1 MDIDLV
7 YLWVD
12 GNDPVW
18 LTKKNEFLPADRQ
31 VDPQVAGECRYV
43 ENDELRYSLR
53 SVEKFAPWIRRVY
66 IVTDDQTPAW
76 LDTSNLRIRVVSHR
90 EIMPAE
96 ILPVFNS
103 CTIELFL
110 PRIPGLAEHFLYAND
125 DMFFSRPV
133 DPGFFFDWQ
142 GRPIVRLKVQSLK
155 KHDDDIYCHTILRMQ
170 DLVRARYGRCSS
182 LAPHHNVDAYRRSD
196 FLECCETFRAEL
208 EHTKHARFRSRDD
221 WQRALVLYDAL
232 ARGRASLRKVLPERR
247 RAHDRRRPY
256 PGPDV
261 SRHPFP
267 RKVIVRKV
275 ARGEFAATGSAAD
288 DDGRPSAGL
297 VGYFRGKMP
306 VEPLLAA
313 GPVAA
318 DAVFVTLLVAV
329 AARTFRLVVMEV
341 ESDAP
346 EFHATLMYLA
356 VVESYA

>member
-76 LDTSNLRIRVVSHR
+76 LDTSNPRIRVVSHR

-182 LAPHHNVDAYRRSD
+182 LPTTMSTLTAAAIFSNAARPSGPNWSIRS
-196 FLECCETFRAEL
+196 TPGSVRA
-208 EHTKHARFRSRDD
+208 T
-221 WQRALVLYDAL
+221 
-232 ARGRASLRKVLPERR
+232 
-247 RAHDRRRPY
+247 
-256 PGPDV
+256 
-261 SRHPFP
+261 
-267 RKVIVRKV
+267 
-275 ARGEFAATGSAAD
+275 TGSVLWCSTM
-288 DDGRPSAGL
+288 RW
-297 VGYFRGKMP
+297 R
-306 VEPLLAA
+306 
-313 GPVAA
+313 A
-318 DAVFVTLLVAV
+318 DAPRC
-329 AARTFRLVVMEV
+329 AR
-341 ESDAP
+341 
-346 EFHATLMYLA
+346 
-356 VVESYA
+356 

>member
-76 LDTSNLRIRVVSHR
+76 LDTSNPRIRVVSHR

-133 DPGFFFDWQ
+133 DPGFFFDAA
-142 GRPIVRLKVQSLK
+142 GRPVQKFKGFLTIHCHSSFPANDQPYSNRTPGKKQDDLQMERELVYWEKKGGIVTCQCQPRRPGGRPWPRRWRRPWG
-155 KHDDDIYCHTILRMQ
+155 CFRRM
-170 DLVRARYGRCSS
+170 RRCS
-182 LAPHHNVDAYRRSD
+182 
-196 FLECCETFRAEL
+196 
-208 EHTKHARFRSRDD
+208 
-221 WQRALVLYDAL
+221 
-232 ARGRASLRKVLPERR
+232 
-247 RAHDRRRPY
+247 
-256 PGPDV
+256 
-261 SRHPFP
+261 
-267 RKVIVRKV
+267 
-275 ARGEFAATGSAAD
+275 
-288 DDGRPSAGL
+288 
-297 VGYFRGKMP
+297 
-306 VEPLLAA
+306 
-313 GPVAA
+313 
-318 DAVFVTLLVAV
+318 
-329 AARTFRLVVMEV
+329 
-341 ESDAP
+341 
-346 EFHATLMYLA
+346 
-356 VVESYA
+356 

>member
-170 DLVRARYGRCSS
+170 DLVRARYGRLVAGSPPQCRRLPPQRFSRM
-182 LAPHHNVDAYRRSD
+182 LRDLPGRTGAYEARPVPFARR
-196 FLECCETFRAEL
+196 
-208 EHTKHARFRSRDD
+208 
-221 WQRALVLYDAL
+221 
-232 ARGRASLRKVLPERR
+232 
-247 RAHDRRRPY
+247 
-256 PGPDV
+256 
-261 SRHPFP
+261 
-267 RKVIVRKV
+267 
-275 ARGEFAATGSAAD
+275 
-288 DDGRPSAGL
+288 
-297 VGYFRGKMP
+297 
-306 VEPLLAA
+306 LAA
-313 GPVAA
+313 CPGALRCVG
-318 DAVFVTLLVAV
+318 
-329 AARTFRLVVMEV
+329 ARTRLAAQGDPLQQTAQPLAAASCGFRRGLRQRFALHPGL
-341 ESDAP
+341 SA
-346 EFHATLMYLA
+346 
-356 VVESYA
+356 

>member
-1 MDIDLV
+1 M
-7 YLWVD
+7 
-12 GNDPVW
+12 
-18 LTKKNEFLPADRQ
+18 
-31 VDPQVAGECRYV
+31 DPQVAGECRYV

-76 LDTSNLRIRVVSHR
+76 LDTSNPRIRVVSHR

-232 ARGRASLRKVLPERR
+232 ARGRASLRKVTRFNKLRNPLRLLRAAFGAGCGSDSRCIPAYLPNLESIMEKYDPSLFCLNDDVRMTDE
-247 RAHDRRRPY
+247 DRIR
-256 PGPDV
+256 V
-261 SRHPFP
+261 
-267 RKVIVRKV
+267 
-275 ARGEFAATGSAAD
+275 
-288 DDGRPSAGL
+288 
-297 VGYFRGKMP
+297 
-306 VEPLLAA
+306 
-313 GPVAA
+313 
-318 DAVFVTLLVAV
+318 
-329 AARTFRLVVMEV
+329 RTFLDTRF
-341 ESDAP
+341 P
-346 EFHATLMYLA
+346 EKSSF
-356 VVESYA
+356 EK

>member
-76 LDTSNLRIRVVSHR
+76 LDTSNPRIRVVSHR

-142 GRPIVRLKVQSLK
+142 GRPIVRLKVQSRK

-232 ARGRASLRKVLPERR
+232 ARGRASLRKVTRFNKLRNPLRLL
-247 RAHDRRRPY
+247 RAAFGAGCGSDSRCIPAYLSNLESIMEKYDPSLFCLNDDVRMTDEDRIR
-256 PGPDV
+256 V
-261 SRHPFP
+261 
-267 RKVIVRKV
+267 
-275 ARGEFAATGSAAD
+275 
-288 DDGRPSAGL
+288 
-297 VGYFRGKMP
+297 
-306 VEPLLAA
+306 
-313 GPVAA
+313 
-318 DAVFVTLLVAV
+318 
-329 AARTFRLVVMEV
+329 RTFLNARF
-341 ESDAP
+341 P
-346 EFHATLMYLA
+346 EKSSF
-356 VVESYA
+356 EK

>member
-76 LDTSNLRIRVVSHR
+76 LDTSNPRIRVVSHR

-170 DLVRARYGRCSS
+170 DLVRARYGRWSS
-182 LAPHHNVDAYRRSD
+182 LAPQPPVDAYRRSD
-196 FLECCETFRAEL
+196 FLEC
-208 EHTKHARFRSRDD
+208 
-221 WQRALVLYDAL
+221 
-232 ARGRASLRKVLPERR
+232 
-247 RAHDRRRPY
+247 
-256 PGPDV
+256 
-261 SRHPFP
+261 
-267 RKVIVRKV
+267 
-275 ARGEFAATGSAAD
+275 
-288 DDGRPSAGL
+288 
-297 VGYFRGKMP
+297 
-306 VEPLLAA
+306 
-313 GPVAA
+313 
-318 DAVFVTLLVAV
+318 
-329 AARTFRLVVMEV
+329 
-341 ESDAP
+341 
-346 EFHATLMYLA
+346 
-356 VVESYA
+356 

>member
-232 ARGRASLRKVLPERR
+232 ARGRASLRKVTRFNKLHNPLRLLRAAFGAGCGSDSRCIPAYLPNLEFIMEKYDPSLFCLNDDVRMTDE
-247 RAHDRRRPY
+247 DRIR
-256 PGPDV
+256 V
-261 SRHPFP
+261 
-267 RKVIVRKV
+267 
-275 ARGEFAATGSAAD
+275 
-288 DDGRPSAGL
+288 
-297 VGYFRGKMP
+297 
-306 VEPLLAA
+306 
-313 GPVAA
+313 
-318 DAVFVTLLVAV
+318 
-329 AARTFRLVVMEV
+329 RTFLDTRF
-341 ESDAP
+341 P
-346 EFHATLMYLA
+346 EKSSF
-356 VVESYA
+356 EK